1 MNDNGYVYVLMN
13 PSMQNLVKI
22 GKTTRE
28 PEKRAKELSSTTGV
42 PTPFVVVYSCYFES
56 CSDAESFIH
65 KYLEKQDFR
74 VSSNR
79 EFFEIP
85 IKDAIDAVMK
95 AKEEFG
101 EFQKINLE
109 DDKDFEDDFDEY
121 DPDVDNE
128 EIVALNSKAFD
139 LQYGLDDEIEDIDEA
154 IKYYLKSLKLGSKEA
169 KEQLETIYDDLIS
182 DNDNEENYKK
192 AVKYG
197 MEGLKIGLKNL
208 SHALGAIYDNPE
220 YSIYNMDKAI
230 SYYKEGFRNNDE
242 MCCLRLAIIY
252 HKNNDEDNAY
262 KCYSKYFQLRNVERE
277 LYAYFGASYLNF
289 VATFPKHKI
298 EFIEHLQPNIDS
310 IIHELSNGALRFI
323 NREEGLIIHP
333 DFIEYAKEVINGKRE
348 QDDKIL
354 TKD

>member
-28 PEKRAKELSSTTGV
+28 PKERAKELSSTTGV
-42 PTPFVVVYSCYFES
+42 PTPFVVVYSCYFKS

-85 IKDAIDAVMK
+85 IKDAIDSVMK

-101 EFQKINLE
+101 EFQKKDVEITQ
-109 DDKDFEDDFDEY
+109 DFEDNFDEY
-121 DPDVDNE
+121 DPDIDNE
-128 EIVALNSKAFD
+128 EIVALNLKALIFKV
-139 LQYGLDDEIEDIDEA
+139 GFEDEIEDIDEA

-169 KEQLETIYDDLIS
+169 KEQLETIYDDLIH
-182 DNDNEENYKK
+182 DNDNEEDYKK
-192 AVKYG
+192 ALKYG
-197 MEGLKIGLKNL
+197 IEGINIGLTNL
-208 SHALGAIYDNPE
+208 SYALGAIYDNPE
-220 YSIYNMDKAI
+220 YSIYNQNKAI

-242 MCCLRLAIIY
+242 RCCLRLATIY

-310 IIHELSNGALRFI
+310 IIHELSNGLLRFI
-323 NREEGLIIHP
+323 NIEEELIIHP

-348 QDDKIL
+348 QDDRTL
-354 TKD
+354 TRD